1 MGYIGESIPGLRN
14 SRLAAGKGSFVDDI
28 QLPGMTYAAV
38 LRSPHAHARI
48 RSIDSRAAERLPG
61 VICVVTGRE
70 IKEHMNPI
78 SPAWDAREIGAKAV
92 DWYALVVDR
101 ARFVGEA
108 VAAVVAEDKHT
119 AYKALELIEV
129 DYEALPAVV
138 DPEEALRP
146 DSPLV
151 EPEWGDNVRIS
162 RDFRVGDPESAFE
175 QAKAVVK
182 GTIECNRVTGTPLEP
197 RGCLAAYDPYA
208 EVLTFWDSTQSPHCV
223 RVYLAETL
231 RISENSIRVIQPD
244 VGGGFGLKQP
254 TFQEEPLV
262 AYLARKLRRPVK
274 WIEERS
280 ENFLTG
286 GHARDTRFH
295 YEAAYSDD
303 GRVTGIRLRV
313 IADVGAPSALCGW
326 GMSFVTWYCIPTVYQ
341 IKNISMQL
349 FSVVTNKCPWNSYRG
364 YGKDAATFLME
375 RILDHVARAAKLD
388 PVTVRFQN
396 FIPASEFPYP
406 QASGAILDSGDYPT
420 VFRKLLAQIDYD
432 GFKRLQK
439 AEREKGRYLGIGLS
453 MELTPE
459 GASMPGSVMICG
471 YDGTTVRVSPD
482 GEVSVLTGITSPG
495 SGNETAIA
503 QIAADELGCS
513 IGRVKVVQGDSES
526 CPWGNG
532 NFSSRSIIAGGS
544 ATQLAAADLRQKM
557 FRVAASMLQVR
568 AEELRADN
576 DRIFVVRSPEKS
588 VGFAEVASQ
597 TYRHTHGVHMDDIE
611 PALEVTRFFKIE
623 NVYHQP
629 ERQGRFSSYPTW
641 PYAAAACVVEVDQET
656 GLVKVL
662 KFWLVHDAGKI
673 INPLLANANLHGA
686 LAQGIGGAMYEEIA
700 YDDIGQLRTTTF
712 MDYTIPTAVELPRFE
727 VDHHETPS
735 PFTPLGTKGVGE
747 SGVGGTL
754 NALCSAIENA
764 LEPLDV
770 RFTRL
775 PLRPERVWEQVQ
787 AARGR
792 GGQQ

>member
-1 MGYIGESIPGLRN
+1 MGYVGASVPGLRN
-14 SRLAAGKGSFVDDI
+14 SRLAAGKGTFVDDI

-48 RSIDSRAAERLPG
+48 RSIDTTAAEQLGG
-61 VICVVTGRE
+61 VVYVVTGRE
-70 IKEHMNPI
+70 VKEQMNPI
-78 SPAWDAREIGAKAV
+78 SPAWDTSEVGAKSV

-119 AYKALELIEV
+119 AYQALELIEV
-129 DYEALPAVV
+129 DYEVLPAVT
-138 DPEEALRP
+138 DPEEALKP

-151 EPEWGDNVRIS
+151 EPQWGDNVLITRNFS
-162 RDFRVGDPESAFE
+162 VGDPEGAFSGD
-175 QAKAVVK
+175 KAIVK
-182 GTIECNRVTGTPLEP
+182 GVIECNRVTGTSLEP
-197 RGCLAAYDPYA
+197 RGCLGSYDPYTD
-208 EVLTFWDSTQSPHCV
+208 VLTFWDSTQSPHCV

-231 RISENSIRVIQPD
+231 RMSENSIRVIQPD

-254 TFQEEPLV
+254 TFQEEPLI
-262 AYLARKLRRPVK
+262 AYLTRKLCRPVK

-295 YEAAYSDD
+295 YEAAFSGD
-303 GRVTGIRLRV
+303 GVVTGIRLRV
-313 IADVGAPSALCGW
+313 IADVGAPCALCGW
-326 GMSFVTWYCIPTVYQ
+326 GMSFVTWYCLPTVYR
-341 IKNISMQL
+341 IKNVSMQL
-349 FSVVTNKCPWNSYRG
+349 YSVVTNKCPWNSYRG

-388 PVTVRFQN
+388 PVTVRIKN
-396 FIPASEFPYP
+396 FIPPSEFPYP
-406 QASGAILDSGDYPT
+406 QASGAILDSGDYPA
-420 VFRKLLAQIDYD
+420 VFRKLLDQIDYD
-432 GFKRLQK
+432 GFKRLQDT
-439 AEREKGRYLGIGLS
+439 ERKKGRHLGIGLS

-482 GEVSVLTGITSPG
+482 GQVTVLTGITSPG
-495 SGNETAIA
+495 SGNETAVA

-513 IGRVKVVQGDSES
+513 IGRVKVIQGDTES

-532 NFSSRSIIAGGS
+532 NFSSRSVILGGS
-544 ATQLAAADLRQKM
+544 ATHLAAADLRQKM
-557 FRVAASMLQVR
+557 LKVAASMLQVR
-568 AEELRADN
+568 AEDLRAEN
-576 DRIFVVRSPEKS
+576 DRIFVVGSADRS

-597 TYRHTHGVHMDDIE
+597 TYRHTHGMHMDGIE

-641 PYAAAACVVEVDQET
+641 PYGAAACIVEVDQDT
-656 GLVKVL
+656 GGVTILRFV
-662 KFWLVHDAGKI
+662 LVHDAGTI
-673 INPLLANANLHGA
+673 VNPLLATANLHGG
-686 LAQGIGGAMYEEIA
+686 LAQGIGGSMYEEIV

-727 VDHHETPS
+727 IGHHETRS

-747 SGVGGTL
+747 SGVGGTM

-775 PLRPERVWEQVQ
+775 PLRPDRVWEQIQ
-787 AARGR
+787 AVRARV
-792 GGQQ
+792 